1 VVDAQDSSQ
10 SQSDK
15 SNQNLRIQEQQS
27 RHKEQVRRN
36 TIAAGM
42 TVLQTPAVNPNP
54 KLKRRSVYDQPGVLP
69 LSKEKRQKL
78 NSGPSISE
86 LFKPSNPPSASPK
99 PRRPKFS
106 SAISDLFG
114 PVYSRPGP
122 PPKSYKP
129 KFSSPISGPVA
140 PVDPSSTPP
149 QPHRPHTPTSNTS
162 TRDPPSTP
170 PQPHTHTSNLLTPSS
185 RSPPPKPR
193 KPRKPTSIASSR
205 PGARNLPI
213 QNPIRPAPTPSV
225 QISPD
230 KLPQPIVDDYSDY
243 KWSVYHYSILPLSG
257 YDHAESWVQALLDQN
272 PKADYQA
279 RHVAHVSQGFIENG
293 GAQSIIVLCNA
304 TNPFEY
310 DPVPD
315 ATTTIGVYGLH
326 WHMHAEIHWTTL
338 ASDVRWLLLAGLQQA
353 YIKLEHRWASDSP
366 KASEKRFHRAYWLAA
381 NRRDL
386 GGLLNRMPSNAKQ
399 PDLIEDKS
407 AEDPDKDFRIA
418 KEDLTNEWDA
428 TAEQSEMAW
437 QQVQDEVKSLGENFD
452 PTDQGWQHMV
462 VSNTETL

>member
-1 VVDAQDSSQ
+1 
-10 SQSDK
+10 
-15 SNQNLRIQEQQS
+15 
-27 RHKEQVRRN
+27 
-36 TIAAGM
+36 M
-42 TVLQTPAVNPNP
+42 
-54 KLKRRSVYDQPGVLP
+54 
-69 LSKEKRQKL
+69 
-78 NSGPSISE
+78 
-86 LFKPSNPPSASPK
+86 
-99 PRRPKFS
+99 
-106 SAISDLFG
+106 
-114 PVYSRPGP
+114 
-122 PPKSYKP
+122 
-129 KFSSPISGPVA
+129 
-140 PVDPSSTPP
+140 
-149 QPHRPHTPTSNTS
+149 
-162 TRDPPSTP
+162 
-170 PQPHTHTSNLLTPSS
+170 
-185 RSPPPKPR
+185 
-193 KPRKPTSIASSR
+193 
-205 PGARNLPI
+205 
-213 QNPIRPAPTPSV
+213 
-225 QISPD
+225 
-230 KLPQPIVDDYSDY
+230 
-243 KWSVYHYSILPLSG
+243 YHYSILPLSG

-418 KEDLTNEWDA
+418 KEDLTNEWDV